1 VLPAPVV
8 GNSQAM
14 QEAGIQNKIARHLAF
29 WNLADAE
36 QPLVG
41 AYVGSVTYPVIYEVA
56 RDGDWLEPAQLRPDA
71 FYEYATRE
79 CEKYDALDSDL
90 ITPVSALY
98 GVPWFE
104 ACLGMRL
111 QVQGET
117 IWAHQVLRDSDPLEM
132 LTFAVR
138 DEWVEAL
145 QHTVRRLAE
154 HFRDRYPVALPF
166 LRGPADVVA
175 SMIGTARFCT
185 EFYDHPAEMLT
196 LINKCANVWRKISTQ
211 LQAEIRPWNG
221 GFVTNGD
228 NLYTPGPC
236 SFISQDT
243 TTFVSMQIYR
253 RFFLPADQVMSA
265 AFPYGYIHR
274 HSVSR
279 HNMLGLL
286 ATNPRWAIEVTM
298 DPTGPRLEE
307 MLPLLQELQ
316 KARRPLIIFGL
327 TEETEVRELVRR
339 LSPKGLCVIVQADT
353 VTQAQR
359 LMCAAR
365 S

>member
-1 VLPAPVV
+1 
-8 GNSQAM
+8 
-14 QEAGIQNKIARHLAF
+14 
-29 WNLADAE
+29 
-36 QPLVG
+36 
-41 AYVGSVTYPVIYEVA
+41 
-56 RDGDWLEPAQLRPDA
+56 
-71 FYEYATRE
+71 
-79 CEKYDALDSDL
+79 
-90 ITPVSALY
+90 
-98 GVPWFE
+98 
-104 ACLGMRL
+104 
-111 QVQGET
+111 
-117 IWAHQVLRDSDPLEM
+117 
-132 LTFAVR
+132 
-138 DEWVEAL
+138 
-145 QHTVRRLAE
+145 
-154 HFRDRYPVALPF
+154 
-166 LRGPADVVA
+166 
-175 SMIGTARFCT
+175 
-185 EFYDHPAEMLT
+185 
-196 LINKCANVWRKISTQ
+196 
-211 LQAEIRPWNG
+211 
-221 GFVTNGD
+221 
-228 NLYTPGPC
+228 
-236 SFISQDT
+236 
-243 TTFVSMQIYR
+243 MQIYR